1 MSRDTTSNPSGGDPG
16 DRRRQR
22 AGFSIFVDQVDDATG
37 ERRWESRLY
46 HAESGAEATL
56 PGANP
61 EQWIAW
67 VLQHLRPEE
76 QADEDQHRAAPRPAV
91 ELLAVEVLD
100 VSVTDQRIGSEDST
114 HSIAARVLVQVRG
127 LSRVQRDIGARILN
141 QLTAPWPTDDEPPT

>member
-1 MSRDTTSNPSGGDPG
+1 VSRDPTSNPADGDSG

-56 PGANP
+56 PGAHP

-67 VLQHLRPEE
+67 VLQHLGPER
-76 QADEDQHRAAPRPAV
+76 AGADQHRVTPGPAV
-91 ELLAVEVLD
+91 EVLAVEVLD
-100 VSVTDQRIGSEDST
+100 VSVTDRPVGPEDST
-114 HSIAARVLVQVRG
+114 HTIAARVVVQVRG

-141 QLTAPWPTDDEPPT
+141 QLTAPWPTGDEPRS